1 MTPRASWPGAT
12 QLGLCAVM
20 LGAPVV
26 LLRWSH
32 IVITVTGP
40 SMSPAFE
47 PGDQV
52 LLRRRPAG
60 RIRRGTVIVLREPS
74 PHHMWTGL
82 PVAGRT
88 AGRVGRTSWVIKR
101 VAAVSGD
108 PVPVS
113 VRRAAGG
120 TAVVP
125 PRAVVVLGDNRAQS
139 ADSRQWGFVPTH
151 QVLGVAIRR
160 IRSLPSSGQPTT
172 AHALARLARGADAC
186 L

>member
-1 MTPRASWPGAT
+1 MTSRASWPGTT

-74 PHHMWTGL
+74 PHQMWTGL
-82 PVAGRT
+82 PAVAGRT

-101 VAAVSGD
+101 VAAAPGD
-108 PVPVS
+108 PVPS
-113 VRRAAGG
+113 TVRQAAGG
-120 TAVVP
+120 AAVVP
-125 PRAVVVLGDNRAQS
+125 PRTFVVLGDNSAQS

-160 IRSLPSSGQPTT
+160 IRSLPAQGS
-172 AHALARLARGADAC
+172 R
-186 L
+186 